1 MRRDRGTETEP
12 GRHPPG
18 FPSPSLDT
26 VPSATPHLL
35 QRSTL
40 VAAGMKVNAVWL
52 PRGPIALGIKPFG
65 ILRRYVLTNMTRK
78 SNPTAGQIYE
88 MKFKK

>member
-18 FPSPSLDT
+18 FPSPSLRP

-35 QRSTL
+35 QRNMP
-40 VAAGMKVNAVWL
+40 VAAGMNVNAVWL
-52 PRGPIALGIKPFG
+52 PPGPIALGIKPFG
-65 ILRRYVLTNMTRK
+65 ILRRYVLANMTRK
-78 SNPTAGQIYE
+78 SNQLPGKIYE